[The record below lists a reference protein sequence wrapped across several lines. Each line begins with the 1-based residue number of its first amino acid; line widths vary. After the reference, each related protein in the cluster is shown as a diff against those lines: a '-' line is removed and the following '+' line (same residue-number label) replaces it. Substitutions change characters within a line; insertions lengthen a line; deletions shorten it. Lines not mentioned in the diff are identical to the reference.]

1 MKNIAMNNLPAER
14 RKRVLLFSS
23 FLAVLSV
30 LVFSIGAAW
39 AAGGWTWQ
47 FDLASS
53 DKNTPFQMI
62 TSLYIS
68 AENERFY
75 VVEAGGNSLHSYQF
89 DGEYL
94 NSFSPEGA
102 LSQPFDMARQGT
114 SGELW
119 VIEKGRNSLTRI
131 DLQAQKVV
139 PQELRAEGRLVY
151 PERLILGEDRVYVL
165 DKLSG
170 NIISYDHDLKV
181 LHVFESPAT
190 GGGFVDFVV
199 KDNEIR
205 ALDARMARVHTFNAD
220 GGSGREISLAGYDF
234 SFPVALEVGPSGFIY
249 ILDKHQGSVAV
260 FDGAGEFK
268 YNFFEKGHD
277 KNSLYLPEDIVFD
290 PLGRLCVVDAGNGR
304 VGVFSR

>member
-1 MKNIAMNNLPAER
+1 MKNIATNNLPAQR
-14 RKRVLLFSS
+14 RKRVLFCSS

-30 LVFSIGAAW
+30 FVFSMGSANG
-39 AAGGWTWQ
+39 AGGWTWQ
-47 FDLASS
+47 FNLASP

-75 VVEAGGNSLHSYQF
+75 VVEAGGNSLHSYKF

-94 NSFSPEGA
+94 NTFSPEGA
-102 LSQPFDMARQGT
+102 LAQPFDMARQGT

-139 PQELRAEGRLVY
+139 PGELRAEGRLVY
-151 PERLILGEDRVYVL
+151 PERLILGEERVYVL

-170 NIISYDHDLKV
+170 NIISYDHDLKF
-181 LHVFESPAT
+181 LHVFKSPAT

-199 KDNEIR
+199 KDNEIL
-205 ALDARMARVHTFNAD
+205 ALDARMARVHTFNPD
-220 GGSGREISLAGYDF
+220 GGGREITLAGYKF
-234 SFPVALEVGPSGFIY
+234 SFPVALEIGPSGFIY

-260 FDGAGEFK
+260 FDGP
-268 YNFFEKGHD
+268 FFFRKGMGADRRHAET
-277 KNSLYLPEDIVFD
+277 LRQLPHH
-290 PLGRLCVVDAGNGR
+290 A
-304 VGVFSR
+304 